1 MLQKFKS
8 RKFILAVV
16 GALISLVN
24 AFLDALGYPSI
35 PVEQV
40 LTIISPL
47 IAFILGEAYVDG
59 NRK

>member
-24 AFLDALGYPSI
+24 AILDALGYPSI

-40 LTIISPL
+40 LAIISPL